1 MVVRTLVRM
10 AHLTVERKYRRDT
23 GRDWGGGEDAGIRTL
38 TLTYTFKLGPT
49 TYLIPPPQYYKL
61 ATG

>member
-1 MVVRTLVRM
+1 MVVRTLVRT

-23 GRDWGGGEDAGIRTL
+23 GKDWGEDAGIRTL

-49 TYLIPPPQYYKL
+49 TYLIPRPLYYKL